1 MRNLKCPQCEIHRFY
16 VKNEKAETLLVTV
29 DERYEVVPV
38 HPGDS
43 LDGFDLTMLYCL
55 GCSWAGSPKSL
66 RNGSHS
72 HKKKY

>member
-38 HPGDS
+38 HPDDS

-55 GCSWAGSPKSL
+55 GCSWTGSPKSL

-72 HKKKY
+72 HKKY